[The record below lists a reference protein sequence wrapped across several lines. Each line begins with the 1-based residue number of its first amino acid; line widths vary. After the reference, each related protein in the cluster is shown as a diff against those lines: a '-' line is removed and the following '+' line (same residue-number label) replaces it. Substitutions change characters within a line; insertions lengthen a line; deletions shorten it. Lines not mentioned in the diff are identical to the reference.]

1 MNKGINVTHHLKA
14 YFVLIDYNINKF
26 LIDIK
31 MQRCDQKMQ
40 TIREHALAKFTFSHM
55 RKVNKFDVNHIFG
68 LFSSKKLLQMKE
80 NIERMKIQKKK

>member
-1 MNKGINVTHHLKA
+1 MNKGIRVTHHLKA
-14 YFVLIDYNINKF
+14 YFMLIDYNINKF

-55 RKVNKFDVNHIFG
+55 R
-68 LFSSKKLLQMKE
+68 
-80 NIERMKIQKKK
+80 

>member
-1 MNKGINVTHHLKA
+1 MNKGICVTHHLKA
-14 YFVLIDYNINKF
+14 YFMLIDYNIKKF

-40 TIREHALAKFTFSHM
+40 TICEHALAKFTFSRM

-68 LFSSKKLLQMKE
+68 LFSS
-80 NIERMKIQKKK
+80 

>member
-1 MNKGINVTHHLKA
+1 MNKGICVTHHLKA
-14 YFVLIDYNINKF
+14 YFMLIDYKIYKF

-40 TIREHALAKFTFSHM
+40 TIREHALEKLTFSHK

-68 LFSSKKLLQMKE
+68 LFCSKKTPTD
-80 NIERMKIQKKK
+80 ERKH